1 MSKKSKWQRGAIALR
16 SHGSPKATPV
26 CRTAAQRLPRRTLR
40 IAFIVLGVPFAVVGL
55 LCLLFVVNG
64 VLLADGE
71 NPKTGL
77 TSHPPKHLNTG
88 SGETYLKVMSYNIA
102 KAFVHKGGILFENPE
117 AVKTRIE
124 RIDLFFRMAVLAKKH
139 KTSPF

>member
-1 MSKKSKWQRGAIALR
+1 MCQKLIRIRRSMSKKSKW
-16 SHGSPKATPV
+16 P
-26 CRTAAQRLPRRTLR
+26 RTLR

-71 NPKTGL
+71 KPRTGL
-77 TSHPPKHLNTG
+77 TGHPPKHLNTG

-102 KAFVHKGGILFENPE
+102 KAFVHKGGILFESPE

-139 KTSPF
+139 KIVLSRVIARTIFLW